1 MGDSK
6 ERNADLGDAGE
17 EDGRGGGVSLSEGG
31 EENPPPQRFQGL
43 GRSEL
48 TKTPR
53 LRPEVVSARRGEP
66 ERPSCNKSDLAIL
79 LGQVR
84 LRLKLE
90 SRLAPRC
97 SPPPLLIHLNT
108 NYRAFLLTLWNIDW
122 CLVRVCERALSL
134 HTQIKTEVTIP
145 NMLEDGWALPMYCI
159 FSQDFIRACGPRR
172 WGQVRRCLSA
182 PMK

>member
-1 MGDSK
+1 MLLLARKNMIQRFSIFRLLSPGVKK
-6 ERNADLGDAGE
+6 EASGPRECEWVTAKKEMLIWGMLGRKTG
-17 EDGRGGGVSLSEGG
+17 GRGVRLSEGG
-31 EENPPPQRFQGL
+31 EENPPPQRFWGP

-108 NYRAFLLTLWNIDW
+108 NYRAFLLTL
-122 CLVRVCERALSL
+122 
-134 HTQIKTEVTIP
+134 
-145 NMLEDGWALPMYCI
+145 
-159 FSQDFIRACGPRR
+159 
-172 WGQVRRCLSA
+172 
-182 PMK
+182 